1 MYISLKAVVIHDNH
15 VLSIKKTWNNE
26 TKYILPGGHWDFPE
40 RFSDGAEREA
50 YEETGVKVKAIKLG
64 YFHLNMRDRRVELY
78 YICHLTEKRRNT
90 MEPAVIDAEVMVEE
104 WIPQW
109 IPVDEIL
116 SLPIKSEGFKCIIQK
131 ILRRD
136 A

>member
-1 MYISLKAVVIHDNH
+1 MYISVKAVVIDNDH
-15 VLSIKKTWNNE
+15 VLSIKKTWKNE
-26 TKYILPGGHWDFPE
+26 TKYILTGGHWDFPE
-40 RFSDGAEREA
+40 LFSKGAEREA
-50 YEETGVKVKAIKLG
+50 YEETGVKVRASKLKHIH
-64 YFHLNMRDRRVELY
+64 FDIQHRRVELY
-78 YICHLTEKRRNT
+78 YICRLEEGRRDR
-90 MEPAVIDAEVMVEE
+90 MEPTLKDAEVMVEE

-109 IPVDEIL
+109 VHLNEIL